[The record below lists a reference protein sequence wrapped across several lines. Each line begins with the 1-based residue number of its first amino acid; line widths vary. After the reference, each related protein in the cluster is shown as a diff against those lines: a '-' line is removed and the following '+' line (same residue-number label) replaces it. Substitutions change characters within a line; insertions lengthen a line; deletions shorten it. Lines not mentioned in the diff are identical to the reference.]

1 MRRRTLLAGLAA
13 TPLGARAAEPPVT
26 VVASFSILADQC
38 RAVGGE
44 DVSVVSLI
52 APDRD
57 AHGFEPR
64 PSDLLAV
71 RAARVVVTNG
81 LGLDP
86 WMDRLAASA
95 GGEALRVTASLG
107 VTARRL
113 GDALDPHAWQD
124 PRNGVRYA
132 MAIAE
137 GLARAA
143 PARAGRFHG
152 RATAYADQIRQTD
165 ASIEAT
171 LAPLAPEKRKVI
183 TSHDAFGYYG
193 ARYAITFRAAEGITT
208 DAEPS
213 ARDIARLAQQIR
225 REHIHA
231 VFLENMTDP
240 RIAQA
245 LAREAGAVLGGTVYS
260 DALSAPG
267 GPAETYLAL
276 LRYNTTL
283 FAAAMAQN

>member
-13 TPLGARAAEPPVT
+13 TPFGARAAEPPVT
-26 VVASFSILADQC
+26 VVASFSILADLC

-95 GGEALRVTASLG
+95 GGEAMRVTASRDI
-107 VTARRL
+107 TPRRL

-124 PRNGVRYA
+124 PENGVRYA
-132 MAIAE
+132 TAIAE
-137 GLARAA
+137 GLASAA
-143 PARAGRFHG
+143 PARAARFRA
-152 RATAYADQIRQTD
+152 RATAYTDQIRE
-165 ASIEAT
+165 AGAWIEAT
-171 LAPLAPEKRKVI
+171 LAPLAPEKRKII

-193 ARYAITFRAAEGITT
+193 ARYAITFLAAQGIAT

-225 REHIHA
+225 RERIHA